1 MDSDHQFSSPLRAFD
16 REEKSLSLLHG
27 VRRPPSKPWKKPA
40 SAAAAS
46 ASASSMTRVYV
57 VDPHDFRSL
66 VQKLT
71 GAPEATLRRLQVVA
85 PPPLNIAPPLPSLPK
100 LEHSSNS
107 QQQYSTTTS
116 SSVLS
121 SPTSVGPCSMG
132 FLSPPSYFSLCSS
145 LPLLSP
151 GTMASFEQNTVL

>member
-1 MDSDHQFSSPLRAFD
+1 MDSHQFSSPLRAFD

-40 SAAAAS
+40 SAAAA
-46 ASASSMTRVYV
+46 ASSMTRVYV

-71 GAPEATLRRLQVVA
+71 GAPEGTLRRLQVVA
-85 PPPLNIAPPLPSLPK
+85 PPPLNIAPPPPSLPK
-100 LEHSSNS
+100 LEYSSNF
-107 QQQYSTTTS
+107 QQQYSTTPS
-116 SSVLS
+116 SPVFS

-132 FLSPPSYFSLCSS
+132 FLSPSSYFSLCSS

-151 GTMASFEQNTVL
+151 GTMTSLEQSTVL